1 MARIYLAGPFFS
13 DQQIDRIHRV
23 EAALKANPSVDS
35 FFSPME
41 TNTTDDNGQQFTPEW
56 AKRVFKL
63 DTEEIDKA
71 DVVCAVTDFVHQNM
85 DSGTAF
91 EVGYAFS
98 SHTPVVC
105 LQELDEPLNLMIGQA
120 LCFYTKD
127 VEELATYDF
136 DKLPTRPYTG
146 KTF

>member
-13 DQQIDRIHRV
+13 DEQIDRIHRV
-23 EAALKANPSVDS
+23 EAALQKNPTVES

-41 TNTTDDNGQQFTPEW
+41 TNTTDDNGQQFTPQW
-56 AKRVFKL
+56 AAKVFQL

-71 DVVCAVTDFVHQNM
+71 DVVCTVADFVHENM

-91 EVGYAFS
+91 EVGYANAS
-98 SHTPVVC
+98 QTPVVV

-120 LCFYTKD
+120 LRYYTKSVD
-127 VEELATYDF
+127 EIATYDF
-136 DKLPTRPYTG
+136 NSLPAKKYTG